1 MEVKRICKWCGKPFI
16 AKKTTTNYCSHQCSS
31 LGYKHRMRERRIE
44 LREIQDLIET
54 KSKLDHQDYFTF
66 AQAAKLMGV
75 SRQYI
80 YKLVKEDKL
89 RASRLSSRMAIQE
102 LTKLNNNIHEM
113 RIVLEKLAN
122 AVQHYEY
129 KIASKTL
136 KQTEDL
142 GNGLISKLSKEMDV
156 QYSKFEAR
164 MKEYKDEDRIRLPT
178 RVFYISVIC
187 LVSLFC
193 FFICTVAANIHL
205 LNSVLLWKIF
215 GWSIG
220 MATIGTVT
228 VIAVPKLM
236 KESK

>member
-1 MEVKRICKWCGKPFI
+1 M
-16 AKKTTTNYCSHQCSS
+16 KKKFDFSAEIESAEARTNQEY
-31 LGYKHRMRERRIE
+31 RERYEEENKLLKVNAEE
-44 LREIQDLIET
+44 L
-54 KSKLDHQDYFTF
+54 
-66 AQAAKLMGV
+66 M
-75 SRQYI
+75 
-80 YKLVKEDKL
+80 
-89 RASRLSSRMAIQE
+89 
-102 LTKLNNNIHEM
+102 KLNDNIHEM
-113 RIVLEKLAN
+113 RTGLEKLAN

-142 GNGLISKLSKEMDV
+142 GNDLISKLSNEIDV

-164 MKEYKDEDRIRLPT
+164 MKEHKDEDRIRVPT

-205 LNSVLLWKIF
+205 LNSGLLWKIF

-220 MATIGTVT
+220 MATIGIGM
-228 VIAVPKLM
+228 VIVVPKLS
-236 KESK
+236 ERSK